1 MKKMSAVLALFLLA
15 AALTACAG
23 TVQNARQEDTAPPS
37 TGDAGASD
45 PAAIVPSLWTETEI
59 RSLFEEKTAGK
70 GYTALSCVP
79 ADDGAYGLAGVVL
92 YTTAE
97 GDRTNL
103 AFLGGDGYYQTCG
116 VMALPWEDGS
126 LSYQG
131 DGAVTFQVLD
141 QDGAAL
147 DYQMSISIDGANVHF
162 DVASDAADS

>member
-45 PAAIVPSLWTETEI
+45 PAATVPSLWTETEI

-70 GYTALSCVP
+70 GYTVLHCAVV
-79 ADDGAYGLAGVVL
+79 DDGAYDRVGVVL
-92 YTTAE
+92 YTTA
-97 GDRTNL
+97 GQDTTYL
-103 AFLGGDGYYQTCG
+103 AFLDAQGYSQTCG
-116 VMALPWEDGS
+116 IVAPPWEDGN

>member
-23 TVQNARQEDTAPPS
+23 TVQNARQEDTAPSS
-37 TGDAGASD
+37 TGDADASD
-45 PAAIVPSLWTETEI
+45 PAATVPSLWTETEI

-103 AFLGGDGYYQTCG
+103 AFLGDDGYYQTCG
-116 VMALPWEDGS
+116 VMALPWEDGN